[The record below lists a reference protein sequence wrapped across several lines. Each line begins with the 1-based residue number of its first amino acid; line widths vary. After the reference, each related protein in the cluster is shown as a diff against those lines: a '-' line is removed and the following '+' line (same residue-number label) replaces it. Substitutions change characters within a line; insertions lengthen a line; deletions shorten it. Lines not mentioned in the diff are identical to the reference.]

1 MPNAEEWG
9 KGYDFGQMGMMKA
22 IKTAE
27 ELATYRERERIIKL
41 LESELGQ
48 GNPDFITERDTTIE
62 RLIALIKGENK

>member
-27 ELATYRERERIIKL
+27 ELGAYHERDRIIKL
-41 LESELGQ
+41 LSEQPNGIWRKYFLQ
-48 GNPDFITERDTTIE
+48 QVID
-62 RLIALIKGENK
+62 LIKGENK

>member
-27 ELATYRERERIIKL
+27 ELATYRERDRIIKL
-41 LESELGQ
+41 LSEQPNGIWRKYFLQ
-48 GNPDFITERDTTIE
+48 QVID
-62 RLIALIKGENK
+62 LINGVNE